1 MPKKRTGTTASG
13 ARRSGRNTSGVK
25 ISKWIVPAIGAAAV
39 AFAPVLPAAQA
50 ADAGH
55 NGSGKAL
62 VCASG
67 TTVQTDKG
75 PVCGQIADGVKTW
88 LGVPYATPPLGNL
101 RWAPPQ
107 PAAPWTNTLEA
118 NAAGPT
124 CPQPPGLG
132 QGSTNEDCLR
142 LNVTAPERTD
152 GKPLPVMVELHGG
165 GFRFGAPSDGKHL
178 VKNGGVL
185 HVGVRY
191 RLNIFGFMSHKA
203 FGETSGNYAFR
214 DQQAALRWV
223 QANIAKFGGDPNN
236 VTIYGASAGGSSVCA
251 NTASPTAKG
260 LFHKGIPQSGEYNS
274 RRGNDVQWQPQ
285 DCAADL
291 PTRAEAQQ
299 AADRF
304 AAAVGCGNAADV
316 AACLR
321 AVPVQ
326 RLLDQTGRGV
336 GADVGTQG
344 PVVDGEVLP
353 MSPAQAFAEGKLNN
367 VALMHG
373 VDRDETQLPSANTP
387 AEYQAN
393 IRQQYGDAADEV
405 MKLYPIERFPD
416 PSPFIAYRTIVAD
429 SNSVCPALINDQRMA
444 KHIKLFAYQTDNADA
459 PPMFFLDATKPN
471 GSYHISESIFLSPFG
486 NTTLTPNQASFGKQL
501 TAQWTGFART
511 GNPTVDGT
519 PLWTPFTESDQ
530 GVMSLVPAGDSEMTR
545 EIGRQHH
552 CDFWKKYMAFG
563 K

>member
-1 MPKKRTGTTASG
+1 M
-13 ARRSGRNTSGVK
+13 K

-50 ADAGH
+50 TADAAPGAAP
-55 NGSGKAL
+55 GGAGKAL
-62 VCASG
+62 VCADG

-75 PVCGQIADGVKTW
+75 PVCGGIADGVKTW
-88 LGVPYATPPLGNL
+88 LGVPYATPPLRNL

-118 NAAGPT
+118 TAAGPT

-142 LNVTAPERTD
+142 LNVTAPEKTD
-152 GKPLPVMVELHGG
+152 GKPLPVMVEFHGG

-191 RLNIFGFMSHKA
+191 RLNIFGFMSDKA
-203 FGETSGNYAFR
+203 FGENSGNYAFR
-214 DQQAALRWV
+214 DQQASLRWV
-223 QANIAKFGGDPNN
+223 QANIAKFGGDPKN

-251 NTASPTAKG
+251 NAASPTAKG

-274 RRGNDVQWQPQ
+274 RRGADVQWQPQ
-285 DCAADL
+285 DCMADL
-291 PTRAEAQQ
+291 PTRDEAQQ

-304 AAAVGCGNAADV
+304 AAAVGCANTADR

-353 MSPAQAFAEGKLNN
+353 VSPAQAFAEGKVND
-367 VALMHG
+367 VTLMHG
-373 VDRDETQLPSANTP
+373 VDRDETQLPAANTP

-405 MKLYPIERFPD
+405 MKLYPLERFPD

-444 KHIKLFAYQTDNADA
+444 KHIKVFAYQTDNADA

-552 CDFWKKYMAFG
+552 CDFWKKYMPFG